1 MKRSLLFFIVIYL
14 ALGAGTPGAEVAK
27 PFLDL
32 SGMPIVSLDFEGAE
46 ISRDEFSALLSMS
59 IGDPLLLAR
68 VRESIVNLYR
78 TGRFEN
84 VSVFAKQVQGGVK
97 ILFRLQHKRWLGQVR
112 FEGNLS
118 ITDGDLSRKILLR
131 RDEEINFEDLEE
143 NRKKIED
150 YYAYRG
156 FTQSQIAYR
165 TESDE
170 LQRTNIVFQI
180 IEGLHAQVREILLK
194 GNMKISRFRFLNLLS
209 TRLGGGFDG
218 RRLDRDMEKISR
230 YLEKKG
236 HYFAEVD
243 YSMKRVPGKEA
254 GVTVTVSV
262 DTGPHYLLNVRTTGD
277 HKTKKLNKWVREAF
291 MDEKNQEAAMEV
303 SAGRIRDHFLDTGYP
318 FVSMEWINE
327 DDGAGEVDLTLSI
340 DEGWFSKVSEISVT
354 GVEALIAQDIGNA
367 LGILTGEPFVRS
379 RLETGVESLKG
390 MYRERG
396 YLSAEVS
403 FEALNFLPLDSERAV
418 PIRIAV
424 KEGIQ
429 TVIGSIRINGGVYA
443 EAEVRD
449 IMGLHVGNPFAP
461 ENLVRGRE
469 ALLDRLLRDAYLYAS
484 VAVNEPLVS
493 SSHRI
498 DIVVDI
504 SEGPLV
510 RLGSVVITGNREVN
524 SRIIRLAVDLDRGK
538 TLTLEK
544 ILGAQERIYKLGVM
558 SSVEIR
564 LAEPEVESQVKDLI
578 VKVKERKRYVIG
590 LKVGY
595 GNEDLL
601 RRELSLTN
609 RNVADMARSLK
620 LRFRRS
626 SREDLK
632 SITYY
637 QPWFLDRNIEFSVSI
652 SSLRE
657 ERESFTRDTEAIS
670 VNIKREVSEK
680 TTARLEYNF
689 ESLQLSDVSP
699 GAQLSP
705 EDEGR
710 IDVGAVIPELIYDS
724 RDDFFEPTSGVL
736 SNIRLEV
743 AAKSLVSEAQFYK
756 VEASSRRYLSLGDD
770 LILAAILRLGVVKS
784 YGDSN
789 EVIIS
794 KRFFLGGQNSV
805 RGYSLDS
812 LGPKDSIGEP
822 IGGNY
827 MINFNTELRY
837 PLYRSIKGIAFLDT
851 GSLWLDQ
858 APFDDATL
866 RASAGLGLRWSSPI
880 GPLSLD
886 YGYKLN
892 PVTDEE
898 DRFRIHF
905 SIGHA
910 F

>member
-1 MKRSLLFFIVIYL
+1 MRRILLVSIVIYL
-14 ALGAGTPGAEVAK
+14 ALGVGTPGAEVMK
-27 PFLDL
+27 PLLDL
-32 SGMPIVSLDFEGAE
+32 SGMPIVTLDFEGAE
-46 ISRDEFSALLSMS
+46 ISKDEFSALLSMS
-59 IGDPLLLAR
+59 VGDPLVPAR
-68 VRESIVNLYR
+68 VRESVVNLYR
-78 TGRFEN
+78 SGRFEN
-84 VSVFAKQVQGGVK
+84 VSVFARQVQGGVK
-97 ILFRLQHKRWLGQVR
+97 VLFKLQHKRWLGQVR

-118 ITDGDLSRKILLR
+118 ISNGDLTRKIILR

-143 NRKKIED
+143 NRKKVED

-156 FTQSQIAYR
+156 FTQAQIAYR
-165 TESDE
+165 TEADE
-170 LQRTNIVFQI
+170 LHRTNIVFQI
-180 IEGLHAQVREILLK
+180 IEGLHAQVREILLQ

-209 TRLGGGFDG
+209 TRLGGKFDG
-218 RRLDRDMEKISR
+218 RRSDRDIEKISR

-243 YSMKRVPGKEA
+243 YSMKRIPGEEV
-254 GVTVTVSV
+254 GVVVTVSV
-262 DTGPHYLLNVRTTGD
+262 DTGPHYLLNVRTIGD

-291 MDEKNQEAAMEV
+291 MGEKTLEAAMEV
-303 SAGRIRDHFLDTGYP
+303 SAARIRDYFLDFGYP
-318 FVSMEWINE
+318 FVSMEWSNE
-327 DDGAGEVDLTLSI
+327 DDGTGEVNLTLSI
-340 DEGWFSKVSEISVT
+340 DEGWFSRVGEMSVT
-354 GVEALIAQDIGNA
+354 GVEALAAQDIGNA

-379 RLETGVESLKG
+379 RLEAGVESLKG

-396 YLSAEVS
+396 YLSADISLEP
-403 FEALNFLPLDSERAV
+403 LNFQPSDSERTV
-418 PIRIAV
+418 SIRIAV
-424 KEGIQ
+424 DEGIQ
-429 TVIGSIRINGGVYA
+429 TVIGSIRINGGVYH

-449 IMGLHVGNPFAP
+449 IMGLHVGDPFVP
-461 ENLVRGRE
+461 ENLVIGRE
-469 ALLDRLLRDAYLYAS
+469 ALLDRLSQDAYLYGS
-484 VAVNEPLVS
+484 IAVNEPVVS
-493 SSHRI
+493 GSRRV
-498 DIVVDI
+498 DIVVAV

-524 SRIIRLAVDLDRGK
+524 TKIIRLAIDLDRGE

-544 ILGAQERIYKLGVM
+544 ILEAQERIYKLGVM
-558 SSVEIR
+558 TSVEIR

-601 RRELSLTN
+601 RSEVSLTN

-620 LRFRRS
+620 LRLRMS
-626 SREDLK
+626 SREDLG

-637 QPWFLDRNIEFSVSI
+637 QPWFLGRNIEFSVSV
-652 SSLRE
+652 SDLRE

-670 VNIKREVSEK
+670 VSIKKEISK
-680 TTARLEYNF
+680 STTARLEYSF

-710 IDVGAVIPELIYDS
+710 TDVGAIVPEIIHDS

-736 SNIRLEV
+736 SNIRLEI
-743 AAKSLVSEAQFYK
+743 AAKALVSEAQFYK
-756 VEASSRRYLSLGDD
+756 VEAGSRRYLSLGDN
-770 LILAAILRLGVVKS
+770 LTVAAILRLGFVKS

-805 RGYSLDS
+805 RGYSLDD
-812 LGPKDSIGEP
+812 LGPKDSTGEP

-827 MINFNTELRY
+827 MINFNTELRH
-837 PLYRSIKGIAFLDT
+837 PMYRSIKGVVFLDT

-858 APFDDATL
+858 APFDDVTL

-892 PVTDEE
+892 PATEEE
-898 DRFRIHF
+898 DKFRIHF